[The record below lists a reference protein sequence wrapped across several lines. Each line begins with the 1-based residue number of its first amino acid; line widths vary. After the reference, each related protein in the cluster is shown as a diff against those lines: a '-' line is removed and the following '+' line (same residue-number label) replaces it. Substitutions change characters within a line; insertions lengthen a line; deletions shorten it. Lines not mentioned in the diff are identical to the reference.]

1 MKKEK
6 TKKKTEFVDD
16 GRTIANMNVEGLP
29 WYISKDAYQTKSQ
42 LQELHLTKEE
52 RRAMI
57 WAAMSMMI
65 PILVVV
71 TLSFFGVFLF
81 LDIFW
86 LR

>member
-1 MKKEK
+1 MIKEK

-29 WYISKDAYQTKSQ
+29 WYISKEAYKSQTQ
-42 LQELHLTKEE
+42 LQELHITKEE

-57 WAAMSMMI
+57 RAAIGMMI
-65 PILVVV
+65 PMLVII

-81 LDIFW
+81 LDLVW